1 MIRLVP
7 QAVAIFLGFGNERC
21 YIYVPEGGDILID
34 CNQCSDGAGLLWR
47 DWFVFFVGL
56 AAISLG
62 IYGGT
67 AQMNLHCVL

>member
-1 MIRLVP
+1 MIHLVP

-34 CNQCSDGAGLLWR
+34 CNQCNEGAGLLWR

-67 AQMNLHCVL
+67 A